1 MSDENFNEPFNL
13 FYFLGTIV
21 ALLLPTLPA
30 TLTWINILSQN

>member
-1 MSDENFNEPFNL
+1 MSNENFNEPFN
-13 FYFLGTIV
+13 FSYFLGVIV